1 MGGSDSA
8 ADGTGSRPEPATG
21 AAVPV
26 LDERRWDADHAVT
39 ALYGAHY
46 RPLVRLAA
54 LLLHDVAAAEEVVQ
68 EAFIG
73 LHGRW
78 SGLRDSGAALGYL
91 RRSVVNG
98 SRSALR
104 HRDVVERHAPA
115 AGVDGASAEEGA
127 LAALERQ
134 AVVQAVR
141 ALPARQREA
150 MVLRYY
156 ADLSEEET
164 ATAMGISRGSVKT
177 HTSRGLAAVR
187 EALGRAS

>member
-1 MGGSDSA
+1 MSGSE
-8 ADGTGSRPEPATG
+8 GTGSRAEAGAG
-21 AAVPV
+21 AAAPV
-26 LDERRWDADHAVT
+26 LEERRWDADHAVT

-46 RPLVRLAA
+46 RSLVRLAA
-54 LLLHDVAAAEEVVQ
+54 LLLHDVPAAEEVVQ
-68 EAFIG
+68 EAFIA

-115 AGVDGASAEEGA
+115 PGVDGASAEEGA
-127 LAALERQ
+127 LASRERR
-134 AVVQAVR
+134 AVLDAVR
-141 ALPARQREA
+141 ALPLRQREA
-150 MVLRYY
+150 VVLRYY
-156 ADLSEEET
+156 ADLSEEEV
-164 ATAMGISRGSVKT
+164 AAAMGISRGSVKT